1 MRGVAGGMLAAA
13 LLAAGPAQ
21 PTDYW
26 TYQYGTIDVI
36 VAGSSDYA
44 RSVARNADRLGVA
57 LTRILSL
64 RGEARLPTHI
74 YVLPD
79 EEIIALLGSSG
90 SSNFNSSGYDATVIA
105 SRGTGGGD
113 RYWGVYFGYVGSLL
127 AGDGAQRYPYWYR
140 LGVPEVFATTDLDH
154 DHIRTGG
161 VASGYAATVDGGA
174 LIPLRTFLGLQE
186 QDPQLQSGP
195 ISAMYA
201 AQSWYLTREILL
213 EGRYRREFGKYLGL
227 IHAGRS
233 EQAAF
238 AASFPVS
245 YEDLDRM
252 LRDDRSAKPHVFI
265 LPSPTDE
272 SPDKVPPR
280 KLTPPEVQTA
290 LALVNLQSGRRA
302 EALRLATAVLREDP
316 GNERALRV
324 LARAQLEEGN
334 YPVSFAAVDRLSGG
348 TLSADAMAEC
358 AAILT
363 VLAAAV
369 SGGHAALPVDAA
381 TLLGFAQRYYQA
393 AIAANPEDLRSW
405 AGLAGLYG
413 ARRDRAAAQALLPQ
427 ATQALARHPGNASLA
442 YALAHMCAQTQQWE
456 CAAKFAGVWRENAP
470 TEANR
475 ADAAAFESRLAA
487 YQRRLASA
495 PAAPSSAPP
504 RN

>member
-1 MRGVAGGMLAAA
+1 MKGMAGGMLAVA
-13 LLAAGPAQ
+13 LLAAGAAPAA
-21 PTDYW
+21 DYW
-26 TYQYGTIDVI
+26 TYQYRTIDVT

-79 EEIIALLGSSG
+79 EEITAILGSSG
-90 SSNFNSSGYDATVIA
+90 GSNYNSSGYDATVIA
-105 SRGTGGGD
+105 SRGTGTAD
-113 RYWGVYFGYVGSLL
+113 RFWGAYFGYVGSLL

-140 LGVPEVFATTDLDH
+140 IGVPQVFAITDLDR

-161 VASGYAATVDGGA
+161 IAAGYAATVADGT

-186 QDPQLQSGP
+186 QDPQLQTASV
-195 ISAMYA
+195 SQMYV

-227 IHAGRS
+227 MHAGRS

-238 AASFPVS
+238 AASFEVS

-252 LRDDRSAKPHVFI
+252 LRDDRSAKPHVFM
-265 LPSPTDE
+265 LPSPIDD
-272 SPDKVPPR
+272 SPDRVPPR
-280 KLTPPEVQTA
+280 KLAPPEVSAA
-290 LALVNLQSGRRA
+290 LAFVNLEAGRRA
-302 EALRLATAVLREDP
+302 EALRLATTALHDDP
-316 GNERALRV
+316 ANERALRV
-324 LARAQLEEGN
+324 VARAQLEEGN
-334 YPVSFAAVDRLSGG
+334 YPVSFAAVDRLSGSN
-348 TLSADAMAEC
+348 LPADAMAEC

-369 SGGHAALPVDAA
+369 NAGHAALPVDAA

-393 AIAANPEDLRSW
+393 AVAANPDDLRSW

-427 ATQALARHPGNASLA
+427 AAEALARYPSNSSLA

-475 ADAAAFESRLAA
+475 ADAAAFESRLVA

-495 PAAPSSAPP
+495 PPAPSATPS
-504 RN
+504 RH